1 MNFEI
6 QGLGITG
13 AVAFLLL
20 ILNDLRSRR
29 LQPQYSILW
38 LVLGFGV
45 LVLSIWRQGLD
56 YLSHLVGVYYPPAAL
71 FLLLFLVVFL
81 LAHHLT
87 REASRSNHGLR
98 AVVQECALLRLELE
112 RLRDGKPGPVAKG

>member
-6 QGLGITG
+6 QGLGIAG
-13 AVAFLLL
+13 ALMFILL

-29 LQPQYSILW
+29 LQPQYSVLW
-38 LVLGFGV
+38 LVLAGFV
-45 LVLSIWRQGLD
+45 LTLSIWRRGLD
-56 YLSHLVGVYYPPAAL
+56 YLSHLIGIYYPPAAL
-71 FLLLFLVVFL
+71 FVLLFLVVFL

-87 REASRSNHGLR
+87 REASRANHGLR

-112 RLRDGKPGPVAKG
+112 ELREQQRHQ